1 MLDENVNP
9 VAVPVAT
16 HAADGG
22 TNEVVIVGGGAGG
35 LELACKLGRKLGHGH
50 VTLVDRAL
58 YHIWKPSLHEVAAG
72 TRDIHQEGLSYQM
85 LAHDNKFRF
94 VYGSL
99 SALDS
104 ANNTIT
110 VEVLND
116 EVGTEAVP
124 PRQIVYRK
132 LVIAVGSV
140 SNYFGLTGAEENTIS
155 LNTTEDAEYFRRRLL
170 KMLSLADLKK
180 QSSPDAGIDIVIVG
194 GGATGVELA
203 AELREASSVYTD
215 YDFPRLHPDKDV
227 RITIL
232 EGAPRL
238 LAPLPERVSKA
249 ATKLLRERNVSVVTD
264 CRVASIADK
273 FVTDANGNNY
283 PSDLC
288 VWSAGIKAPDLLKS
302 LGLPV
307 TRLGQLEVS
316 GSLKVNGSKN
326 IFALGDCAACVGAD
340 GRLVPPRAQA
350 AHQQADYLL
359 DMFMREHKGQAA
371 TDAPYVYRDHGSLV
385 SFGRST
391 SVGTLM
397 GSLTKL
403 GWFVDG
409 FFARMMY
416 TSLHL
421 LHLNAL
427 LGPIRTGVTATA
439 SSLMKHAKPSVKLH

>member
-1 MLDENVNP
+1 MSNENENLVLEQ
-9 VAVPVAT
+9 VANQT
-16 HAADGG
+16 AAVS
-22 TNEVVIVGGGAGG
+22 NEVVIVGGGAGG

-50 VTLVDRAL
+50 VTLVDRTL

-94 VYGSL
+94 VYGAL
-99 SALDS
+99 TALD
-104 ANNTIT
+104 AINNTIT
-110 VEVLND
+110 VDAIND
-116 EVGTEAVP
+116 EAGLEVVP
-124 PRQIVYRK
+124 PRQIAFGR

-140 SNYFGLTGAEENTIS
+140 SNYFGLNGAEKNTIS
-155 LNTTEDAEYFRRRLL
+155 LNSTEDAEYFRRRLL
-170 KMLSLADLKK
+170 KLFALADLKK
-180 QSSPDAGIDIVIVG
+180 EFSPDAGIDIVIVG

-203 AELREASSVYTD
+203 AELREASGVYTD

-238 LAPLPERVSKA
+238 LAPLTERVAKA
-249 ATKLLRERNVSVVTD
+249 ATKLLRERDVRVVTD
-264 CRVASIADK
+264 CRVASIAEQ

-283 PSDLC
+283 AFDLC
-288 VWSAGIKAPDLLKS
+288 VWSAGIKAPDLLKT

-307 TRLGQLEVS
+307 TGLGQLQVD
-316 GSLKVNGSKN
+316 GGLKVKDSKN
-326 IFALGDCAACVGAD
+326 IYALGDCAACVSAD

-359 DMFMREHKGQAA
+359 AVFVREHKGQPANDA
-371 TDAPYVYRDHGSLV
+371 TYIYTDHGSLV

-397 GSLTKL
+397 GSLSKL

-427 LGPIRTGVTATA
+427 LGPVRTGVTATA

>member
-1 MLDENVNP
+1 MSNENENLVLAQ
-9 VAVPVAT
+9 VANQT
-16 HAADGG
+16 TAAS
-22 TNEVVIVGGGAGG
+22 NEVVIVGGGAGG

-50 VTLVDRAL
+50 VTLVDRTL

-94 VYGSL
+94 VYGAL
-99 SALDS
+99 TALD
-104 ANNTIT
+104 AINNTIT
-110 VEVLND
+110 VDAIND
-116 EVGTEAVP
+116 EAGVEVVP
-124 PRQIVYRK
+124 PRQIAFGR

-140 SNYFGLTGAEENTIS
+140 SNYFGLNGAEKNTIS
-155 LNTTEDAEYFRRRLL
+155 LNSTEDAEYFRRRLL
-170 KMLSLADLKK
+170 KLLTLADLKK
-180 QSSPDAGIDIVIVG
+180 EFSPDAGIDIVIVG

-203 AELREASSVYTD
+203 AELREASGVYTD

-238 LAPLPERVSKA
+238 LAPLPERVANA
-249 ATKLLRERNVSVVTD
+249 ATKLLRERDVRVVTG
-264 CRVASIADK
+264 CRVASIAEQ
-273 FVTDANGNNY
+273 FVTDANGNDY
-283 PSDLC
+283 AFDLC
-288 VWSAGIKAPDLLKS
+288 VWSAGIKAPDLLKT

-307 TRLGQLEVS
+307 TGLGQLQVD
-316 GSLKVNGSKN
+316 GGLKVKDSKN
-326 IFALGDCAACVGAD
+326 IYALGDCAACVSAD

-359 DMFMREHKGQAA
+359 AIFVREHKGQPVNTAA
-371 TDAPYVYRDHGSLV
+371 YVYTDHGSLV

-397 GSLTKL
+397 GSLSKL

>member
-1 MLDENVNP
+1 LINKQLKEKWMSDEI
-9 VAVPVAT
+9 
-16 HAADGG
+16 
-22 TNEVVIVGGGAGG
+22 VIVGGGAGG
-35 LELACKLGRKLGHGH
+35 LELACKLGRKLGSGH

-94 VYGSL
+94 VYGAMT
-99 SALDS
+99 ALDGI
-104 ANNTIT
+104 NNTIT
-110 VEVLND
+110 VDAVLD
-116 EVGTEAVP
+116 ESAQQLIP
-124 PRQIVYRK
+124 PRQIGFSK

-140 SNYFGLTGAEENTIS
+140 SNYFGISGAEENTIS
-155 LNTTEDAEYFRRRLL
+155 LNTTEDAEHFRLRLL
-170 KMLSLADLKK
+170 KMLALADLQKEK
-180 QSSPDAGIDIVIVG
+180 DPQAGVDIVIVG

-203 AELREASSVYTD
+203 AELRDASSVYTD
-215 YDFPRLHPDKDV
+215 YDFPHLNPNRDV

-238 LAPLPERVSKA
+238 LAPLTERISKA
-249 ATKLLRERNVSVVTD
+249 ATKLLQEREVKVVTD
-264 CRVASIADK
+264 CRVAAIAEN

-283 PSDLC
+283 VSDLC
-288 VWSAGIKAPDLLKS
+288 VWSAGIKAPDFLKT

-307 TRLGQLEVS
+307 TRSGQLEVD
-316 GSLKVNGSKN
+316 GMLKVAGSNN
-326 IFALGDCAACVGAD
+326 IYALGDCAACVGPD
-340 GRLVPPRAQA
+340 GKMVPPRAQA

-359 DMFMREHKGQAA
+359 EMFVRSNKGQAA
-371 TDAPYVYRDHGSLV
+371 LDTPYVYKDHGSLV
-385 SFGRST
+385 SFGRNT

-416 TSLHL
+416 SSLHL
-421 LHLNAL
+421 MHLNAL
-427 LGPIRTGVTATA
+427 LGPVRTGVTAAA

>member
-1 MLDENVNP
+1 MINKKSKEKWMSDEI
-9 VAVPVAT
+9 
-16 HAADGG
+16 
-22 TNEVVIVGGGAGG
+22 VIVGGGAGG
-35 LELACKLGRKLGHGH
+35 LELACKLGRKLGSGH

-94 VYGSL
+94 VYGAMT
-99 SALDS
+99 ALDS
-104 ANNTIT
+104 VNNTIT
-110 VEVLND
+110 VDAVLD
-116 EVGTEAVP
+116 ESALELIP
-124 PRQIVYRK
+124 PRQIGFSK

-140 SNYFGLTGAEENTIS
+140 SNYFGISGAEENTIS
-155 LNTTEDAEYFRRRLL
+155 LNTTEDAEHFRLRLL
-170 KMLSLADLKK
+170 KMLALADLQKEK
-180 QSSPDAGIDIVIVG
+180 DPEAGVDIVIVG

-203 AELREASSVYTD
+203 AELRDASSVYTD
-215 YDFPRLHPDKDV
+215 YDFPHLNPNRDV

-238 LAPLPERVSKA
+238 LAPLTERVSKA
-249 ATKLLRERNVSVVTD
+249 ATKLLQEREVKVVTD
-264 CRVASIADK
+264 CRVAAIAEN

-283 PSDLC
+283 VSDLC
-288 VWSAGIKAPDLLKS
+288 VWSAGIKAPDFLKT
-302 LGLPV
+302 LGLQV
-307 TRLGQLEVS
+307 TKSGQLEVD
-316 GSLKVNGSKN
+316 GMLKVAGSNN
-326 IFALGDCAACVGAD
+326 IYALGDCAACVGPD
-340 GRLVPPRAQA
+340 GKMVPPRAQA

-359 DMFMREHKGQAA
+359 EMFVRSNKGQAA
-371 TDAPYVYRDHGSLV
+371 QDTPYVYKDHGSLV
-385 SFGRST
+385 SFGRNT

-416 TSLHL
+416 SSLHL
-421 LHLNAL
+421 MHLNAL
-427 LGPIRTGVTATA
+427 LGPVRTGVTAAA

>member
-1 MLDENVNP
+1 MSDEI
-9 VAVPVAT
+9 
-16 HAADGG
+16 
-22 TNEVVIVGGGAGG
+22 VIVGGGAGG

-94 VYGSL
+94 VYGAM
-99 SALDS
+99 SALD
-104 ANNTIT
+104 AENNTIT
-110 VEVLND
+110 VDAVTD
-116 EVGTEAVP
+116 EVAEELIP
-124 PRQIVYRK
+124 PRQIGFGK

-140 SNYFGLTGAEENTIS
+140 SNYFGISGAEENTIS
-155 LNTTEDAEYFRRRLL
+155 LNTTADAEHFRLRLL
-170 KMLSLADLKK
+170 KMLALADLKK
-180 QSSPDAGIDIVIVG
+180 EQNPDAGVDIVIVG

-203 AELREASSVYTD
+203 AELRDASGVYTD
-215 YDFPRLHPDKDV
+215 YDFPHLNPNRDV

-238 LAPLPERVSKA
+238 LAPLTERVSKA
-249 ATKLLRERNVSVVTD
+249 ASKILQDREVRVVTD
-264 CRVASIADK
+264 CRVASIAEN
-273 FVTDANGNNY
+273 FVTDSNGNNY
-283 PSDLC
+283 ASDLC
-288 VWSAGIKAPDLLKS
+288 VWSAGIKAPDFLKT

-307 TRLGQLEVS
+307 IKSGQLEVD
-316 GSLKVNGSKN
+316 GGLKVTGFNN
-326 IFALGDCAACVGAD
+326 IYALGDCAACIGPD
-340 GRLVPPRAQA
+340 GKMVPPRAQA
-350 AHQQADYLL
+350 AHQQADYLV
-359 DMFMREHKGQAA
+359 DTFIRSIRGQAA
-371 TDAPYVYRDHGSLV
+371 PDGPYVYKDHGSLV
-385 SFGRST
+385 SFGRNT
-391 SVGTLM
+391 SIGTLM

-421 LHLNAL
+421 MHLNAL
-427 LGPIRTGVTATA
+427 LGPVRTGVTAAA

>member
-1 MLDENVNP
+1 MA
-9 VAVPVAT
+9 VASSQ
-16 HAADGG
+16 
-22 TNEVVIVGGGAGG
+22 EVVIVGGGAGG

-50 VTLVDRAL
+50 VTLIDRTL
-58 YHIWKPSLHEVAAG
+58 FHIWKPSLHEVAAG

-85 LAHDNKFRF
+85 LAHDNNFRF
-94 VYGSL
+94 IYGAMT
-99 SALDS
+99 ALDAPS
-104 ANNTIT
+104 STIT
-110 VEVLND
+110 VDAIND
-116 EVGTEAVP
+116 EAGSEIVP
-124 PRQIVYRK
+124 PRQIAFGR

-155 LNTTEDAEYFRRRLL
+155 LNSTADAEYFRRRLL
-170 KMLSLADLKK
+170 KLLALADLKK
-180 QSSPDAGIDIVIVG
+180 EHTPDAGIDIVIVG

-203 AELREASSVYTD
+203 AELREASAVYTD

-238 LAPLPERVSKA
+238 LAPLPERVANA
-249 ATKLLRERNVSVVTD
+249 ATKLLRERDVRVVTN

-273 FVTDANGNNY
+273 FVTDSNGNNY

-288 VWSAGIKAPDLLKS
+288 VWSAGIKAPDLLKT

-307 TRLGQLEVS
+307 TNSGQL
-316 GSLKVNGSKN
+316 KVDGALRVEGCQH
-326 IFALGDCAACVGAD
+326 IFALGDCAASVSAD

-350 AHQQADYLL
+350 AHQQADYLVAL
-359 DMFMREHKGQAA
+359 FMRESKGQVASSA
-371 TDAPYVYRDHGSLV
+371 TYVYTDHGSLV

-397 GSLTKL
+397 GSLSKL

-421 LHLNAL
+421 MHLNAL
-427 LGPIRTGVTATA
+427 LGPIRTGVTAAA